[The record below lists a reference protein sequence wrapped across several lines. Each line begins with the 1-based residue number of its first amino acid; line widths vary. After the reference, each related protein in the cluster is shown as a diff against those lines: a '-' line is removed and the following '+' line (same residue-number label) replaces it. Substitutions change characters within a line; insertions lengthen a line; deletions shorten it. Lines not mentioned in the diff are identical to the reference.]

1 MNKLFI
7 NPDYC
12 KGCLICVDV
21 CPKDAIKSSNK
32 INLKGY
38 ILPAEKDMRLCNG
51 CGLCEI
57 MCPDFAIAIDI

>member
-1 MNKLFI
+1 M
-7 NPDYC
+7 
-12 KGCLICVDV
+12 DV